1 MTTVADSASGNVPGD
16 ASGGVRFAAGMQVR
30 ARDED
35 WLVVEA
41 VETAKDGTRLD
52 VRGISPLVRDQRA
65 VFFAHESLDQ
75 VTPLRPEDTELV
87 PDDSPECRRSRLFID
102 ALIRKTPL
110 PLSEQ
115 RLATVGT
122 HLVDDLAYQR
132 EPAKAA
138 LRALRPRLLIAD
150 AVGLGKTLE
159 VGLLLSELIRRG
171 RGERILVVTPKH
183 ILEQFQ
189 HELWTRFAIPVVR
202 LDSAGI
208 ERIKNDIPAGRNP
221 FSYYKRAI
229 ISIDTLRSDRW
240 RSHLMQ
246 VTWDA
251 VVIDESHKLINTGTK
266 NNRLAQLLAPKT
278 DALILASATPHNGQ
292 RESFGEL
299 LSLLDPT
306 AIPNTSDYDE
316 TQLQHLYIRRHK
328 MSPDV
333 SAEIGHMWA
342 TRKPPVAIDCAA
354 TPAEQRV
361 FDELYDVW
369 INPKDGRT
377 APVSGK
383 GARLFPYTLLKS
395 FLSSHSALVETVDNR
410 IDSID
415 RSTNPQERQ
424 AERDALV
431 NLGTI
436 AEAIDIED
444 AAKFRHL
451 VKVLKE
457 EIKVGPGSNTRVV
470 IFSERRAT
478 LQILQDTLPSALG
491 FAPSRGKTSGAVRQ
505 LHGGLSDD
513 EQQRTVKDFGLAS
526 SELRVLLTGDIAAEG
541 VNLHRQCHQMIHYD
555 LPWSLITIEQRNGRI
570 DRYGQQHSPEIRALL
585 LLTADEDPDRP
596 SADRAVSERL
606 LRREDEVHRTLG
618 EAASI
623 LGLRDEDAETNAIM
637 ERLLA
642 NEEPFDAAVP
652 SVPLD
657 PFEAFLADHTP
668 DGDSPGY
675 RVPQLFASTRAFV
688 EEALE
693 EVYDN
698 PEQRIG
704 KHWDDDHPQMMVF
717 TPDRELQRRLLV
729 LPKSYLDE
737 RQVLDQLRVTFD
749 KQFGQDRL
757 DRARERSGNRAKG
770 AITKQER
777 TETSGWPDVSYLTDQ
792 HPVVEWLTD
801 KVLVRLTRNTA
812 PIITADVTEPVF
824 LTQGMYSN
832 AKGHPTVLAWTCVTG
847 LESGTPTF
855 DDDLVGVLERAGV
868 KPGMLNRPF
877 TGDRA
882 ALQALV
888 PAAVQA
894 SRDHIGALR
903 NEQETPLVEQLAEYE
918 QRLEAWRKAS
928 LSTFEQLS
936 FSGMRRKHE
945 ETRVQKTAVEVEQ
958 LIEQLAT
965 QGEAMVRVI
974 GVLAPPA
981 AADGNVIQQQRGA

>member
-1 MTTVADSASGNVPGD
+1 MTTTAEGAPGT
-16 ASGGVRFAAGMQVR
+16 AKFAAGMQVR

-35 WLVVEA
+35 WLVVE
-41 VETAKDGTRLD
+41 VTETAKDGTRLD
-52 VRGISPLVRDQRA
+52 VRGTSPLVRDQRA
-65 VFFAHESLDQ
+65 VFFAHPGLDE

-132 EPAKAA
+132 EPARAA
-138 LRALRPRLLIAD
+138 LQGLRPRLLIAD

-189 HELWTRFAIPVVR
+189 HELWTRFAIPLVR
-202 LDSAGI
+202 LDSSGI
-208 ERIKNDIPAGRNP
+208 ERIRQQIPAGRNP

-246 VTWDA
+246 VNWDA

-278 DALILASATPHNGQ
+278 DALILASATPHNGD
-292 RESFGEL
+292 RASFGEL

-306 AIPNTSDYDE
+306 AIPDTSEYDE
-316 TQLQHLYIRRHK
+316 TQLEHLYIRRHK

-333 SAEIGHMWA
+333 SAEIGHKWA
-342 TRKPPVAIDCAA
+342 TRKKPESIECRASA
-354 TPAEQRV
+354 AEQRI

-369 INPKDGRT
+369 IRPADGRR
-377 APVSGK
+377 APVTGN
-383 GARLFPYTLLKS
+383 GARLFPYTLLKA
-395 FLSSHSALVETVDNR
+395 FLSSHEALAETVHNR
-410 IDSID
+410 IARID
-415 RSTNPQERQ
+415 GRSPAEQ
-424 AERDALV
+424 AERAAERAALTT
-431 NLGTI
+431 LG
-436 AEAIDIED
+436 ALADEVEKGQ
-444 AAKFRHL
+444 AAKLRRL
-451 VKVLKE
+451 VDKLKE
-457 EIKVGPGSNTRVV
+457 IEVGPHSDTRVV

-478 LQILQDTLPSALG
+478 LEMLQDHLPAALG
-491 FAPSRGKTSGAVRQ
+491 FAEGAQRAGAVRQ

-513 EQQRTVKDFGLAS
+513 EQQRVVKDFSLAGS
-526 SELRVLLTGDIAAEG
+526 DLRVLLTGDIAAEG

-585 LLTADEDPDRP
+585 LLMQNEDPADP
-596 SADRAVSERL
+596 SADRKVSERL
-606 LRREDEVHRTLG
+606 LEREDEVHRTLG

-623 LGLRDEDAETNAIM
+623 LGLRDEEAEKNAIM
-637 ERLLA
+637 EGLA
-642 NEEPFDAAVP
+642 SGASFDAIVP
-652 SVPLD
+652 DVPLD
-657 PFEAFLADHTP
+657 PFELFMAGHLPTGADE
-668 DGDSPGY
+668 DY

-688 EEALE
+688 EEALS
-693 EVYDN
+693 EVYEN
-698 PEQRIG
+698 PEQKIG
-704 KHWDDDHPQMMVF
+704 KRWDEDHPEMLVF

-737 RQVLDQLRVTFD
+737 RGVLDQLRVTFD
-749 KQFGQDRL
+749 RDFGQERL
-757 DRARERSGNRAKG
+757 DQARERSGTRGKG

-801 KVLVRLTRNTA
+801 KVLVRLARNTA
-812 PIITADVTEPVF
+812 PVIPAQVAEPVF
-824 LTQGMYSN
+824 LMQGMYSN
-832 AKGHPTVLAWTCVTG
+832 AKGHPTVLAWSCVTG
-847 LESGTPTF
+847 LDSGAPWF

-868 KPGMLNRPF
+868 RPKMLNRQF
-877 TGDRA
+877 TGDLA

-888 PAAVQA
+888 PAAVA
-894 SRDHIGALR
+894 TTREHLSELR
-903 NEQETPLVEQLAEYE
+903 RVQEEPLVEQLEEYE
-918 QRLEAWRKAS
+918 KRLAAWRRAS
-928 LSTFEQLS
+928 ESTYEQLTI
-936 FSGMRRKHE
+936 GVRRQHAE
-945 ETRVQKTAVEVEQ
+945 QRVQKTAIEVAQ

-965 QGEAMVRVI
+965 QGESMVRVV
-974 GVLAPPA
+974 GVLVPA
-981 AADGNVIQQQRGA
+981 AGTEQKGA

>member
-1 MTTVADSASGNVPGD
+1 MATVADNAPGNASGDTSAGT
-16 ASGGVRFAAGMQVR
+16 RFAPGMQVR
-30 ARDED
+30 ARNED
-35 WLVVEA
+35 WLVVEVA
-41 VETAKDGTRLD
+41 ETEHDGTRLD
-52 VRGISPLVRDQRA
+52 VRGISALVRDQRA
-65 VFFAHESLDQ
+65 VFFAHDDLDQ
-75 VTPLRPEDTELV
+75 VTPLRPEDTELE
-87 PDDSPECRRSRLFID
+87 PDPSPECRRSRLFID

-316 TQLQHLYIRRHK
+316 TQLDHLYIRRHK

-333 SAEIGHMWA
+333 SAEIGHKWA
-342 TRKPPVAIDCAA
+342 TRKKPITIDCTA
-354 TPAEQRV
+354 TPAEQQV

-369 INPKDGRT
+369 IHPKDGRP
-377 APVSGK
+377 APVTGK

-395 FLSSHSALVETVDNR
+395 FLSSHSALVETVTNRINR
-410 IDSID
+410 IDESKEA
-415 RSTNPQERQ
+415 RERQ

-431 NLGTI
+431 NLGTL
-436 AEAIDIED
+436 AETIDIEES
-444 AAKFRHL
+444 AKFREL
-451 VKVLKE
+451 VRVLKD
-457 EIKVGPGSNTRVV
+457 EIKVGPKSDKRVV

-491 FAPSRGKTSGAVRQ
+491 FAPGKGKTGGAVRQ

-513 EQQRTVKDFGLAS
+513 EQQRTVKDFGLADS
-526 SELRVLLTGDIAAEG
+526 DVRVLLTGDIAAEG

-570 DRYGQQHSPEIRALL
+570 DRYGQQHCPEIRALL
-585 LLTADEDPDRP
+585 LLTDDEAPDRP
-596 SADRAVSERL
+596 SADRAVSQRL
-606 LRREDEVHRTLG
+606 LEREDEVHRAFG

-623 LGLRDEDAETNAIM
+623 LGLRDEDAEEKVIV

-642 NEEPFDAAVP
+642 GDEPFDTVVP
-652 SVPLD
+652 PAPLD

-668 DGDSPGY
+668 ESDSTGY
-675 RVPQLFASTRAFV
+675 QVPQLFASTRAFV
-688 EEALE
+688 EEALD
-693 EVYDN
+693 EVYEN

-704 KHWDDDHPQMMVF
+704 KHWSDDHPKMMVF

-737 RQVLDQLRVTFD
+737 RGVLEQLRVTFD
-749 KQFGQDRL
+749 KEFGQDRL
-757 DRARERSGNRAKG
+757 DRARERSGNRRKG
-770 AITKQER
+770 VLTKQER
-777 TETSGWPDVSYLTDQ
+777 AETSGWPDVSYLTDQ

-801 KVLVRLTRNTA
+801 KVLVKLTRNTA
-812 PIITADVTEPVF
+812 PLITADVSEPVF

-847 LESGTPTF
+847 LGNGTPKF
-855 DDDLVGVLERAGV
+855 DDDLVGVLRRAGV
-868 KPGMLNRPF
+868 EPGMLNRPF
-877 TGDRA
+877 TGDKD

-888 PAAVQA
+888 PAAVRA
-894 SRDHIGALR
+894 TREHLAELR
-903 NEQETPLVEQLAEYE
+903 AEQETPLIEQLVEYE
-918 QRLEAWRKAS
+918 KRLEAWKRESFSA
-928 LSTFEQLS
+928 FEQLS
-936 FSGMRRKHE
+936 FTGIRRQHE
-945 ETRVQKTAVEVEQ
+945 ENRVQKTAVEVEQ

-965 QGEAMVRVI
+965 QGESMVRVI
-974 GVLAPPA
+974 GVLAPA
-981 AADGNVIQQQRGA
+981 AASGGAAVQQQKGA

>member
-1 MTTVADSASGNVPGD
+1 VTTVTDSASGSAPGG
-16 ASGGVRFAAGMQVR
+16 AKFAPGMQVH
-30 ARDED
+30 ARSED
-35 WLVVEA
+35 WLVVEVA
-41 VETAKDGTRLD
+41 ETTHDGTRLD
-52 VRGISPLVRDQRA
+52 VRGTSALVRDQRA
-65 VFFAHESLDQ
+65 VFFVHDDLDH
-75 VTPLRPEDTELV
+75 VTPLRPEDTALE
-87 PDDSPECRRSRLFID
+87 PDGSPECRRSRLFID

-110 PLSEQ
+110 PQSEQ

-138 LRALRPRLLIAD
+138 LRGLRPRLLIAD

-171 RGERILVVTPKH
+171 RGERVLVVTPKH

-189 HELWTRFAIPVVR
+189 HELWTRFAIPLVR

-251 VVIDESHKLINTGTK
+251 VVIDESHKLINAGTK

-299 LSLLDPT
+299 LSMLDPT
-306 AIPNTSDYDE
+306 AIPDTSDYDE
-316 TQLQHLYIRRHK
+316 TQLEHLYIRRHK

-333 SAEIGHMWA
+333 SAEIGHKWA
-342 TRKPPVAIDCAA
+342 TRETPIAIECTAS
-354 TPAEQRV
+354 PAEQQV

-369 INPKDGRT
+369 IHPQDGRT
-377 APVSGK
+377 PPVTGK
-383 GARLFPYTLLKS
+383 GARLFPYTLLKA
-395 FLSSHSALVETVDNR
+395 FLSSHAALAETVENRIAKIDEDKKRGKPEDRSAERAALFTLGVLAQAVEIDEAVKYKRLVE
-410 IDSID
+410 
-415 RSTNPQERQ
+415 E
-424 AERDALV
+424 LK
-431 NLGTI
+431 
-436 AEAIDIED
+436 AIG
-444 AAKFRHL
+444 
-451 VKVLKE
+451 
-457 EIKVGPGSNTRVV
+457 VGPKSDTRVV

-478 LQILQDTLPSALG
+478 LRILQDNLPSALG
-491 FAPSRGKTSGAVRQ
+491 FAPSRESSASAVRQ

-513 EQQRTVKDFGLAS
+513 EQQRTVKDFGLGDS
-526 SELRVLLTGDIAAEG
+526 NLRILLTGDIAAEG

-570 DRYGQQHSPEIRALL
+570 DRYGQTHSPEIRALL
-585 LLTADEDPDRP
+585 LLSADDDPDHV
-596 SADRAVSERL
+596 SADRTVSKRL
-606 LRREDEVHRTLG
+606 LEREDEVHRTLG

-623 LGLRDEDAETNAIM
+623 LGLRDETAEEEAIM
-637 ERLLA
+637 AGLA
-642 NEEPFDAAVP
+642 AGTPFDTVVP
-652 SVPLD
+652 AVPLD
-657 PFEAFLADHTP
+657 PFEEFMADHTP
-668 DGDSPGY
+668 QGESAKY
-675 RVPQLFASTRAFV
+675 QVPQLFASTRAFV
-688 EEALE
+688 EEALD

-704 KHWDDDHPQMMVF
+704 KRWDEDHPKMLVF
-717 TPDRELQRRLLV
+717 APDRELQRRLLV
-729 LPKSYLDE
+729 LPKTYLDE
-737 RQVLDQLRVTFD
+737 QRVLQQLRVTFD
-749 KQFGQDRL
+749 KEFGQERL
-757 DRARERSGNRAKG
+757 DRARERSGNRSKG

-801 KVLVRLTRNTA
+801 KVLVKLARNTA
-812 PIITADVTEPVF
+812 PIITADVSEPVF

-847 LESGTPTF
+847 LESGTPSF
-855 DDDLVGVLERAGV
+855 DDDLVGVLQRAGV
-868 KPGMLNRPF
+868 KPKMLNPPF
-877 TGDRA
+877 TGDKA

-888 PAAVQA
+888 PAAVRA
-894 SRDHIGALR
+894 TREHLAALR
-903 NEQETPLVEQLAEYE
+903 AEQETPLVEQLAEYE
-918 QRLEAWRKAS
+918 ERLAVWRKAS
-928 LSTFEQLS
+928 LSAFEQLS
-936 FSGMRRKHE
+936 FSGVRREHE
-945 ETRVQKTAVEVEQ
+945 HKRVEKTAIEVAE

-965 QGEAMVRVI
+965 QGESMVRVI
-974 GVLAPPA
+974 GVLSPA
-981 AADGNVIQQQRGA
+981 RSQQKGA

>member
-1 MTTVADSASGNVPGD
+1 MTTVADSAPGNATGSETP
-16 ASGGVRFAAGMQVR
+16 FAAGMQVR

-41 VETAKDGTRLD
+41 TRTSNDGTRLD

-65 VFFAHESLDQ
+65 VFFAHPRLDQ
-75 VTPLRPEDTELV
+75 VTPLRPEDTDLV
-87 PDDSPECRRSRLFID
+87 PDESPECRRSRLFID

-110 PLSEQ
+110 PQSEQ
-115 RLATVGT
+115 RLATAGT

-132 EPAKAA
+132 EPAMAA

-189 HELWTRFAIPVVR
+189 HELWTRFAIPLVR

-299 LSLLDPT
+299 LSMLDPT
-306 AIPNTSDYDE
+306 AIPDTSDYDE
-316 TQLQHLYIRRHK
+316 TQLDHLYIRRHK

-333 SAEIGHMWA
+333 SAEIGHKWA
-342 TRKPPVAIDCAA
+342 TRKPPIAIECTAG
-354 TPAEQRV
+354 PAEQRV
-361 FDELYDVW
+361 FEELYDVW
-369 INPKDGRT
+369 INPSDGRQ

-395 FLSSHSALVETVDNR
+395 FLSSHAALAETIGNR
-410 IDSID
+410 IARID
-415 RSTNPQERQ
+415 EKPQGRQ

-431 NLGTI
+431 ALGAV
-436 AEAIDIED
+436 AEEVRTEES
-444 AAKFRHL
+444 AKFQRL
-451 VKVLKE
+451 VAELGALDVR
-457 EIKVGPGSNTRVV
+457 PGSDTRVV
-470 IFSERRAT
+470 IFSERRKT
-478 LQILQDTLPSALG
+478 LQLLQDSLPAALG
-491 FAPSRGKTSGAVRQ
+491 FAPAGEKGGGAVRQ

-513 EQQRTVKDFGLAS
+513 EQQRTVKDFGLADS
-526 SELRVLLTGDIAAEG
+526 DLRVLLTGDIAAEG

-585 LLTADEDPDRP
+585 LLTADEDPERP
-596 SADRAVSERL
+596 SADRAVSQRL
-606 LRREDEVHRTLG
+606 LEREDEVHRTLG

-623 LGLRDEDAETNAIM
+623 LGLRDEALETEAIM
-637 ERLLA
+637 AGLA
-642 NEEPFDAAVP
+642 DGVPFDAVVP
-652 SVPLD
+652 AVPLD
-657 PFEAFLADHTP
+657 PFEAFMADHSP
-668 DGDSPGY
+668 DGDSSGY
-675 RVPQLFASTRAFV
+675 RGPQLFASTRAFV
-688 EEALE
+688 EEALD
-693 EVYDN
+693 EVYEN

-704 KHWDDDHPQMMVF
+704 KRWDEDHPKMMVF

-737 RQVLDQLRVTFD
+737 RRVLEQLRVTFD
-749 KQFGQDRL
+749 KEFGQERL
-757 DRARERSGNRAKG
+757 DRARERSGDRGRG
-770 AITKQER
+770 AITRQER

-812 PIITADVTEPVF
+812 PIITADVDEPVF
-824 LTQGMYSN
+824 LTQGMYTN

-847 LESGTPTF
+847 LADGTPVF
-855 DDDLVGVLERAGV
+855 DDDLVGVLDRAGV
-868 KPGMLNRPF
+868 KPRMLNRPF
-877 TGDRA
+877 TGDVL
-882 ALQALV
+882 ALKALV
-888 PAAVQA
+888 PAAVRA
-894 SRDHIGALR
+894 GREHLAELR
-903 NEQETPLVEQLAEYE
+903 TAQEAPLTDQLARYAE
-918 QRLEAWRKAS
+918 RLEAWRKAS

-936 FSGMRRKHE
+936 FDGVRRQHAE
-945 ETRVQKTAVEVEQ
+945 NRVQKTAIEVEQ
-958 LIEQLAT
+958 LIDQLAT
-965 QGEAMVRVI
+965 QGESMVRVI
-974 GVLAPPA
+974 GVLAPAGPTT
-981 AADGNVIQQQRGA
+981 QQQKDA

>member
-1 MTTVADSASGNVPGD
+1 MTTVADSASGT
-16 ASGGVRFAAGMQVR
+16 AKFATGMQVR

-35 WLVVEA
+35 WLVVEVA
-41 VETAKDGTRLD
+41 ETDNDGTRLD

-65 VFFAHESLDQ
+65 VFFAHASLDQ

-110 PLSEQ
+110 PQSEQ

-306 AIPNTSDYDE
+306 AIPDTSDYDE
-316 TQLQHLYIRRHK
+316 TQLKHLYIRRHK

-342 TRKPPVAIDCAA
+342 TRKPSVAIDCLA

-361 FDELYDVW
+361 FEELYDVW
-369 INPKDGRT
+369 INPQDGRT
-377 APVSGK
+377 APVTGK

-410 IDSID
+410 IGSID
-415 RSTNPQERQ
+415 RTPQPQERQERQ

-431 NLGTI
+431 NLGTL
-436 AEAIDIED
+436 AEAIDIDES
-444 AAKFRHL
+444 AKFWRL

-457 EIKVGPGSNTRVV
+457 EIKVGPGSDARVV

-513 EQQRTVKDFGLAS
+513 EQQRTVKDFGLAGS
-526 SELRVLLTGDIAAEG
+526 NLRVLLTGDIAAEG

-585 LLTADEDPDRP
+585 LLTSDEDPDRP
-596 SADRAVSERL
+596 SADRAVSKRL
-606 LRREDEVHRTLG
+606 LEREDEVHRTLG

-623 LGLRDEDAETNAIM
+623 LGLRDEEAETAAIM
-637 ERLLA
+637 EGLA
-642 NEEPFDAAVP
+642 AGTPFDTVVP
-652 SVPLD
+652 TVPLD
-657 PFEAFLADHTP
+657 PFEAFMADHTP
-668 DGDSPGY
+668 EGDSPGY
-675 RVPQLFASTRAFV
+675 QVPQLFASTRAFV

-704 KHWDDDHPQMMVF
+704 KRWDEDHPQMLVLA
-717 TPDRELQRRLLV
+717 PDRELQRRLLV

-737 RQVLDQLRVTFD
+737 RAVLEQLRVTFD
-749 KQFGQDRL
+749 KEFGQDRL
-757 DRARERSGNRAKG
+757 DRARERNGNRGKG

-801 KVLVRLTRNTA
+801 KVLVKLTRNTA
-812 PIITADVTEPVF
+812 PIITADVSEPVF

-832 AKGHPTVLAWTCVTG
+832 AKGHPTVLAWSCVTG
-847 LESGTPTF
+847 LAGGGAPSF
-855 DDDLVGVLERAGV
+855 DDDLVGVLQRAGV
-868 KPGMLNRPF
+868 KPRMLNRPF
-877 TGDRA
+877 TGDLA

-888 PAAVQA
+888 PAAVHA
-894 SRDHIGALR
+894 SREHLAALR
-903 NEQETPLVEQLAEYE
+903 TEQETPLVEQLVEYGE
-918 QRLEAWRKAS
+918 RLEAWRKAS
-928 LSTFEQLS
+928 QSTFEQLS
-936 FSGMRRKHE
+936 FSAVRRKHE
-945 ETRVQKTAVEVEQ
+945 ETRVQKTAIEVDQ
-958 LIEQLAT
+958 LIKQLAT
-965 QGEAMVRVI
+965 QGDSMVRLI
-974 GVLAPPA
+974 GVLVPA
-981 AADGNVIQQQRGA
+981 AGTGTSQQQKGA

>member
-1 MTTVADSASGNVPGD
+1 MTTVADSASGNVPGS
-16 ASGGVRFAAGMQVR
+16 APGGARFAPGMQVR

-35 WLVVEA
+35 WLVVEVA
-41 VETAKDGTRLD
+41 ETTNDGTRLD

-65 VFFAHESLDQ
+65 VFFAHDGLDH

-87 PDDSPECRRSRLFID
+87 TDDSPECRRSRLFID

-110 PLSEQ
+110 PQSEQ

-251 VVIDESHKLINTGTK
+251 VVIDESHKLINAGTK

-299 LSLLDPT
+299 LSMLDPT
-306 AIPNTSDYDE
+306 AIPDTSDYDE
-316 TQLQHLYIRRHK
+316 TQLEHLYIRRHK

-333 SAEIGHMWA
+333 SAEIGHKWA
-342 TRKPPVAIDCAA
+342 TRKPPIAIDCTA
-354 TPAEQRV
+354 TPAEQEV
-361 FDELYDVW
+361 FEELYDVW
-369 INPKDGRT
+369 ISPKDGRT

-383 GARLFPYTLLKS
+383 GARLFPFTLLKS
-395 FLSSHSALVETVDNR
+395 FLSSHSALAETVGNR
-410 IDSID
+410 IDTID
-415 RSTNPQERQ
+415 RSSRPEDRK
-424 AERDALV
+424 AERNALV
-431 NLGTI
+431 TLGTL
-436 AEAIDIED
+436 AEAIDIDD
-444 AAKFRHL
+444 AAKFQRL
-451 VKVLKE
+451 VQELKG
-457 EIKVGPGSNTRVV
+457 IGVGHGSEARVV

-491 FAPSRGKTSGAVRQ
+491 FAQSRAKTSGAVRQ

-513 EQQRTVKDFGLAS
+513 EQQRTVKDFGLADS
-526 SELRVLLTGDIAAEG
+526 DLRILLTGDIAAEG

-570 DRYGQQHSPEIRALL
+570 DRYGQQDPPEIRALL
-585 LLTADEDPDRP
+585 LLTADEDPANP
-596 SADRAVSERL
+596 SADRSVSKRL
-606 LRREDEVHRTLG
+606 LEREDEVHRTLG

-623 LGLRDEDAETNAIM
+623 LGLRDEEAETTAIM
-637 ERLLA
+637 EGLA
-642 NEEPFDAAVP
+642 AGTPFDEVVP
-652 SVPLD
+652 TVPLD
-657 PFEAFLADHTP
+657 PFEAFMADHNP
-668 DGDSPGY
+668 EGDSTGY
-675 RVPQLFASTRAFV
+675 QVPQLFASTRAFV
-688 EEALE
+688 EEALD

-704 KHWDDDHPQMMVF
+704 KRWDEDHPKMLVF

-729 LPKSYLDE
+729 LPKTYLDE
-737 RQVLDQLRVTFD
+737 RRVLEQLRVTFD
-749 KQFGQDRL
+749 KEFGQDRL
-757 DRARERSGNRAKG
+757 DRARERSGNRGKG

-801 KVLVRLTRNTA
+801 KVLVKLTRNTA
-812 PIITADVTEPVF
+812 PIITADVSEPVF

-832 AKGHPTVLAWTCVTG
+832 AKGHPTVLAWSCVTG
-847 LESGTPTF
+847 LASGTPSF
-855 DDDLVGVLERAGV
+855 NDDLVGVLQRAGV
-868 KPGMLNRPF
+868 KPKMLNRPF
-877 TGDRA
+877 TGDLA

-888 PAAVQA
+888 PAAVRA
-894 SRDHIGALR
+894 TRDHLAALR
-903 NEQETPLVEQLAEYE
+903 TEQENPLIEQLSEYAE
-918 QRLEAWRKAS
+918 RLAAWRKAS

-936 FSGMRRKHE
+936 FDGVRRKHE
-945 ETRVQKTAVEVEQ
+945 ETRVQKTAIEVEQ

-965 QGEAMVRVI
+965 QGESMVRVI
-974 GVLAPPA
+974 GILAPTA
-981 AADGNVIQQQRGA
+981 GTHATQQQKDA

>member
-1 MTTVADSASGNVPGD
+1 
-16 ASGGVRFAAGMQVR
+16 
-30 ARDED
+30 
-35 WLVVEA
+35 
-41 VETAKDGTRLD
+41 
-52 VRGISPLVRDQRA
+52 
-65 VFFAHESLDQ
+65 
-75 VTPLRPEDTELV
+75 
-87 PDDSPECRRSRLFID
+87 
-102 ALIRKTPL
+102 
-110 PLSEQ
+110 
-115 RLATVGT
+115 
-122 HLVDDLAYQR
+122 
-132 EPAKAA
+132 
-138 LRALRPRLLIAD
+138 
-150 AVGLGKTLE
+150 
-159 VGLLLSELIRRG
+159 
-171 RGERILVVTPKH
+171 
-183 ILEQFQ
+183 
-189 HELWTRFAIPVVR
+189 
-202 LDSAGI
+202 
-208 ERIKNDIPAGRNP
+208 
-221 FSYYKRAI
+221 
-229 ISIDTLRSDRW
+229 
-240 RSHLMQ
+240 
-246 VTWDA
+246 
-251 VVIDESHKLINTGTK
+251 
-266 NNRLAQLLAPKT
+266 
-278 DALILASATPHNGQ
+278 
-292 RESFGEL
+292 
-299 LSLLDPT
+299 
-306 AIPNTSDYDE
+306 
-316 TQLQHLYIRRHK
+316 

-342 TRKPPVAIDCAA
+342 TRKPPVALDCTA
-354 TPAEQRV
+354 TRAEQRV

-369 INPKDGRT
+369 IDPKDGRT

-410 IDSID
+410 INTID
-415 RSTNPQERQ
+415 GSSDPQERQ

-436 AEAIDIED
+436 AEAIDIEE
-444 AAKFRHL
+444 AAKFRRL

-457 EIKVGPGSNTRVV
+457 EIKVGPGSDARVV

-491 FAPSRGKTSGAVRQ
+491 FTPSRGKTSGAVRQ

-526 SELRVLLTGDIAAEG
+526 SDLRILLTGDIAAEG

-585 LLTADEDPDRP
+585 LLTDDEDLERP

-623 LGLRDEDAETNAIM
+623 LGLRDEDAETTAIM

-642 NEEPFDAAVP
+642 KEEPFDTVVP
-652 SVPLD
+652 AVPLD
-657 PFEAFLADHTP
+657 PFEAFMADHTP
-668 DGDSPGY
+668 EGDSPGY
-675 RVPQLFASTRAFV
+675 QVPQLFASTRAFV

-704 KHWDDDHPQMMVF
+704 KHWNEDHPKMMVF

-737 RQVLDQLRVTFD
+737 RRVLDQLRVTFD
-749 KQFGQDRL
+749 KEFGQDRL

-801 KVLVRLTRNTA
+801 KVLVKLTRNTA
-812 PIITADVTEPVF
+812 PIITADVSEPVF

-847 LESGTPTF
+847 LASGTPVF
-855 DDDLVGVLERAGV
+855 DDDLVGVLDRAGV
-868 KPGMLNRPF
+868 KPKMLNRPF
-877 TGDRA
+877 TGDSSP
-882 ALQALV
+882 LQKLV
-888 PAAVQA
+888 PAAVRA
-894 SRDHIGALR
+894 SREHIAVLR
-903 NEQETPLVEQLAEYE
+903 NEQESPLVEQLAEYE
-918 QRLEAWRKAS
+918 QRLGAWRKAS

-945 ETRVQKTAVEVEQ
+945 ETRVQKTAVEVEH

-974 GVLAPPA
+974 GVLAPPSA
-981 AADGNVIQQQRGA
+981 VGSNEIQQQRGV

>member
-1 MTTVADSASGNVPGD
+1 MSCTTSG
-16 ASGGVRFAAGMQVR
+16 S
-30 ARDED
+30 
-35 WLVVEA
+35 
-41 VETAKDGTRLD
+41 TR
-52 VRGISPLVRDQRA
+52 
-65 VFFAHESLDQ
+65 
-75 VTPLRPEDTELV
+75 
-87 PDDSPECRRSRLFID
+87 
-102 ALIRKTPL
+102 
-110 PLSEQ
+110 
-115 RLATVGT
+115 
-122 HLVDDLAYQR
+122 
-132 EPAKAA
+132 
-138 LRALRPRLLIAD
+138 
-150 AVGLGKTLE
+150 
-159 VGLLLSELIRRG
+159 
-171 RGERILVVTPKH
+171 
-183 ILEQFQ
+183 
-189 HELWTRFAIPVVR
+189 
-202 LDSAGI
+202 
-208 ERIKNDIPAGRNP
+208 
-221 FSYYKRAI
+221 
-229 ISIDTLRSDRW
+229 
-240 RSHLMQ
+240 
-246 VTWDA
+246 
-251 VVIDESHKLINTGTK
+251 
-266 NNRLAQLLAPKT
+266 
-278 DALILASATPHNGQ
+278 
-292 RESFGEL
+292 
-299 LSLLDPT
+299 
-306 AIPNTSDYDE
+306 
-316 TQLQHLYIRRHK
+316 
-328 MSPDV
+328 
-333 SAEIGHMWA
+333 
-342 TRKPPVAIDCAA
+342 
-354 TPAEQRV
+354 
-361 FDELYDVW
+361 
-369 INPKDGRT
+369 RT
-377 APVSGK
+377 AARPVSGK

-410 IDSID
+410 INTID
-415 RSTNPQERQ
+415 GSSDPQERQ

-436 AEAIDIED
+436 AEAIDIEE
-444 AAKFRHL
+444 AAKFRRL

-457 EIKVGPGSNTRVV
+457 EIKVGPGSDARVV

-513 EQQRTVKDFGLAS
+513 EQQRTVKDFGLAGS
-526 SELRVLLTGDIAAEG
+526 DLRILLTGDIAAEG

-585 LLTADEDPDRP
+585 LLTDDEDPERP

-606 LRREDEVHRTLG
+606 LKREDEVHRTLG

-642 NEEPFDAAVP
+642 KEEPFDTVVP
-652 SVPLD
+652 AVPLD
-657 PFEAFLADHTP
+657 PFEAFMADHTP
-668 DGDSPGY
+668 EGDSPGY
-675 RVPQLFASTRAFV
+675 QVPQLFASTRAFV

-704 KHWDDDHPQMMVF
+704 KHWNEDHPKMMVF

-749 KQFGQDRL
+749 KEFGQDRL

-801 KVLVRLTRNTA
+801 KVLVKLTRNTA
-812 PIITADVTEPVF
+812 PIITANVSEPVF

-847 LESGTPTF
+847 LASGTPVF
-855 DDDLVGVLERAGV
+855 DDDLVGVLDRAGV
-868 KPGMLNRPF
+868 KPKMLNRPF
-877 TGDRA
+877 TGDSS
-882 ALQALV
+882 ALQELV
-888 PAAVQA
+888 PAAVRA
-894 SRDHIGALR
+894 SREHIAVLR
-903 NEQETPLVEQLAEYE
+903 NEQESPLVEQLAEYE
-918 QRLEAWRKAS
+918 QRLGAWRKAS

-945 ETRVQKTAVEVEQ
+945 ETRVQKTAVEVEH

-981 AADGNVIQQQRGA
+981 AVGGNEIQHQRGA

>member
-1 MTTVADSASGNVPGD
+1 MTTVADSASGNTPGN
-16 ASGGVRFAAGMQVR
+16 APRGGRFAAGMQVR

-35 WLVVEA
+35 WLVVETN
-41 VETAKDGTRLD
+41 ETTKDGTRLD

-65 VFFAHESLDQ
+65 VFFAHDTLDQ

-110 PLSEQ
+110 PQSEQ

-159 VGLLLSELIRRG
+159 VGLLLSELTRRG

-251 VVIDESHKLINTGTK
+251 VVIDESHKLINAGTK

-299 LSLLDPT
+299 LSMLDPT
-306 AIPNTSDYDE
+306 AIPDTSDYDE
-316 TQLQHLYIRRHK
+316 TQLEHLYIRRHK

-333 SAEIGHMWA
+333 SAEIGHKWA
-342 TRKPPVAIDCAA
+342 TRKPPIAIDCAA

-361 FDELYDVW
+361 FEELYDVW
-369 INPKDGRT
+369 ISPKDGRKS
-377 APVSGK
+377 PVSGK

-415 RSTNPQERQ
+415 RSTQPEERQ

-431 NLGTI
+431 TLGTL
-436 AEAIDIED
+436 AEAIDIDD
-444 AAKFRHL
+444 AAKFHQL
-451 VKVLKE
+451 VQILRE
-457 EIKVGPGSNTRVV
+457 DIKVGPESDARVV

-513 EQQRTVKDFGLAS
+513 EQQRTVKDFSLANS
-526 SELRVLLTGDIAAEG
+526 DLRILLTGDIAAEG

-570 DRYGQQHSPEIRALL
+570 DRYGQQYSPEIRALL
-585 LLTADEDPDRP
+585 LLTDNEDPDRP
-596 SADRAVSERL
+596 SADRAVSKRL
-606 LRREDEVHRTLG
+606 LEREDEVHRTLG

-623 LGLRDEDAETNAIM
+623 LGLRDEEAETAAIM
-637 ERLLA
+637 EGLA
-642 NEEPFDAAVP
+642 AGTPFDTVVP
-652 SVPLD
+652 AVPLD
-657 PFEAFLADHTP
+657 PFEAFMADHTP
-668 DGDSPGY
+668 ESDSPGY
-675 RVPQLFASTRAFV
+675 QVPQLFTSTRAFV

-704 KHWDDDHPQMMVF
+704 KHWDEDHPKMMVF

-737 RQVLDQLRVTFD
+737 RRVLEQLRVTFD
-749 KQFGQDRL
+749 KEFGQDRL
-757 DRARERSGNRAKG
+757 DRARERSGNRGRG

-801 KVLVRLTRNTA
+801 KVLVKLTRNTA
-812 PIITADVTEPVF
+812 PIITADVSEPVF

-832 AKGHPTVLAWTCVTG
+832 AKGHPTVLAWSCVTD
-847 LESGTPTF
+847 LASGTPVF
-855 DDDLVGVLERAGV
+855 DDDLVGVLQRAGV
-868 KPGMLNRPF
+868 KPKMLNRPF
-877 TGDRA
+877 TGDLA

-894 SRDHIGALR
+894 SREHLAALR
-903 NEQETPLVEQLAEYE
+903 TEQETPLIEQLVDYGV
-918 QRLEAWRKAS
+918 RLEAWRKAS

-936 FSGMRRKHE
+936 FTGIRRKHE
-945 ETRVQKTAVEVEQ
+945 ETRVQKTAIEVEQ

-965 QGEAMVRVI
+965 QGESMVRVI
-974 GVLAPPA
+974 GVLAPA
-981 AADGNVIQQQRGA
+981 ASTGMSQQQKGA

>member
-1 MTTVADSASGNVPGD
+1 MTTAADSSSGS
-16 ASGGVRFAAGMQVR
+16 ATGGKARFAAGMQVR

-41 VETAKDGTRLD
+41 VETVKDGTRLD
-52 VRGISPLVRDQRA
+52 VRGTSPLVRDQRA
-65 VFFAHESLDQ
+65 VFFAHDSLDQ
-75 VTPLRPEDTELV
+75 VTPLRPEDTALV
-87 PDDSPECRRSRLFID
+87 PDGSPECRRSRLFID
-102 ALIRKTPL
+102 AVIRKTPL
-110 PLSEQ
+110 PQSEQ

-189 HELWTRFAIPVVR
+189 HELWTRFAIPLVR

-251 VVIDESHKLINTGTK
+251 VVIDESHKLINAGTK

-299 LSLLDPT
+299 LSMLDPT
-306 AIPNTSDYDE
+306 AIPDTSDYDE
-316 TQLQHLYIRRHK
+316 TQLEHLYIRRHK

-333 SAEIGHMWA
+333 SAEIGHKWA
-342 TRKPPVAIDCAA
+342 TRKPPIAIDCTA
-354 TPAEQRV
+354 TPAEQQV

-369 INPKDGRT
+369 ISPPDGRT
-377 APVSGK
+377 APVTGK
-383 GARLFPYTLLKS
+383 GARLFPYILLKS
-395 FLSSHSALVETVDNR
+395 FLSSHAALAETVDNR
-410 IDSID
+410 IASID
-415 RSTNPQERQ
+415 RDPAGEDRK

-431 NLGTI
+431 TLGTL
-436 AEAIDIED
+436 AEAIDIDE
-444 AAKFRHL
+444 AAKFRRL
-451 VKVLKE
+451 VAELK
-457 EIKVGPGSNTRVV
+457 KLDVGPKSDTRVV

-478 LQILQDTLPSALG
+478 LRILQDTLPSALG
-491 FAPSRGKTSGAVRQ
+491 FAQSREKAGGAVRQ

-513 EQQRTVKDFGLAS
+513 EQQRTVKDFGLGDS
-526 SELRVLLTGDIAAEG
+526 DLRILLTGDIAAEG

-570 DRYGQQHSPEIRALL
+570 DRYGQQYSPEIRALL
-585 LLTADEDPDRP
+585 LLSADEDPDKP
-596 SADRAVSERL
+596 SADRAVSKRL
-606 LRREDEVHRTLG
+606 LEREHEVHRTLG

-623 LGLRDEDAETNAIM
+623 LGLRDEGAETAAIM
-637 ERLLA
+637 EGLA
-642 NEEPFDAAVP
+642 AGTAFDAVVP
-652 SVPLD
+652 AVPLD
-657 PFEAFLADHTP
+657 PFEAFMAGHTP
-668 DGDSPGY
+668 GGDSTGY
-675 RVPQLFASTRAFV
+675 RVPQLFTSTRAFV

-693 EVYDN
+693 EVYEN

-704 KHWDDDHPQMMVF
+704 KRWDEDHPKMLVF

-737 RQVLDQLRVTFD
+737 RRVLEQLRVTFD
-749 KQFGQDRL
+749 KEFGQERL
-757 DRARERSGNRAKG
+757 DRARERSGNRGKG

-801 KVLVRLTRNTA
+801 KVLVRLARNTA
-812 PIITADVTEPVF
+812 PIITADVREPVF

-832 AKGHPTVLAWTCVTG
+832 AKGHPTVLAWSCVTG
-847 LESGTPTF
+847 LANGTPTF
-855 DDDLVGVLERAGV
+855 DDDLVAVLEQAGV
-868 KPGMLNRPF
+868 KPKMLNRPF
-877 TGDRA
+877 TGDRT

-888 PAAVQA
+888 PAAVRA
-894 SRDHIGALR
+894 SREHLAALR
-903 NEQETPLVEQLAEYE
+903 IEQEAPLTGQLAEYAE
-918 QRLEAWRKAS
+918 RLAIWRRAS
-928 LSTFEQLS
+928 LSTVEQLS
-936 FSGMRRKHE
+936 FDGVRRKHE
-945 ETRVQKTAVEVEQ
+945 ETRVQKTAIEVEQ

-965 QGEAMVRVI
+965 QGESMVRVI
-974 GVLAPPA
+974 GVLAPA
-981 AADGNVIQQQRGA
+981 GAMTQQQKDA

>member
-1 MTTVADSASGNVPGD
+1 MTTVTDSASGSATEGK
-16 ASGGVRFAAGMQVR
+16 AKFAAGMQVR

-41 VETAKDGTRLD
+41 VETVKDGTRLD
-52 VRGISPLVRDQRA
+52 VRGTSPLVRDQRA
-65 VFFAHESLDQ
+65 VFFAHDSLDQ

-87 PDDSPECRRSRLFID
+87 PDGSPECRRSRLFID
-102 ALIRKTPL
+102 AVIRKTPL
-110 PLSEQ
+110 PQSEQ
-115 RLATVGT
+115 RLATVGS

-189 HELWTRFAIPVVR
+189 HELWTRFAIPLVR

-251 VVIDESHKLINTGTK
+251 VVIDESHKIINAGTK

-299 LSLLDPT
+299 LSMLDPT
-306 AIPNTSDYDE
+306 AIPDTSDYDE
-316 TQLQHLYIRRHK
+316 TQLEHLYIRRHK

-333 SAEIGHMWA
+333 SAEIGHKWA
-342 TRKPPVAIDCAA
+342 TRKPPIAIDCTA
-354 TPAEQRV
+354 TPAEQQV

-369 INPKDGRT
+369 ISPQDGRT
-377 APVSGK
+377 APVAGK

-395 FLSSHSALVETVDNR
+395 FLSSHAALAETVDNR
-410 IDSID
+410 IATID
-415 RSTNPQERQ
+415 RDPAREERK

-431 NLGTI
+431 TLGTL
-436 AEAIDIED
+436 AEAVDIDE
-444 AAKFRHL
+444 AAKFKRL
-451 VKVLKE
+451 VAELKDLG
-457 EIKVGPGSNTRVV
+457 VGPKSDTRVV

-478 LQILQDTLPSALG
+478 LRMLQDTLPSALG
-491 FAPSRGKTSGAVRQ
+491 FAQSREKTAGAIRQ

-513 EQQRTVKDFGLAS
+513 EQQRTVKDFGLGDS
-526 SELRVLLTGDIAAEG
+526 DLRILLTGDIAAEG

-585 LLTADEDPDRP
+585 LLTADEDPDKP
-596 SADRAVSERL
+596 SADRSVSKRL
-606 LRREDEVHRTLG
+606 LEREDEVHRTLG

-623 LGLRDEDAETNAIM
+623 LGLRDEEAETAAIM
-637 ERLLA
+637 AGLA
-642 NEEPFDAAVP
+642 AGTSFDTVVP
-652 SVPLD
+652 AVPLD
-657 PFEAFLADHTP
+657 PFEAFMADHTP
-668 DGDSPGY
+668 DGDSTGY

-693 EVYDN
+693 EVYEN

-704 KHWDDDHPQMMVF
+704 KRWDEDHPKMLVF

-737 RQVLDQLRVTFD
+737 RRVLEQLRVTFD
-749 KQFGQDRL
+749 KEFGQERL
-757 DRARERSGNRAKG
+757 DRARERSGNRGKG

-801 KVLVRLTRNTA
+801 KVLVRLARNTA
-812 PIITADVTEPVF
+812 PIITADVREPVF

-832 AKGHPTVLAWTCVTG
+832 AKGHPTVLAWSCVTG
-847 LESGTPTF
+847 LASGTPSF
-855 DDDLVGVLERAGV
+855 DDDLVAVLERAGV
-868 KPGMLNRPF
+868 KPKMLNRPF

-888 PAAVQA
+888 PAAVWA
-894 SRDHIGALR
+894 SREHLAALR
-903 NEQETPLVEQLAEYE
+903 TEQETPLVGQLAEYAE
-918 QRLEAWRKAS
+918 RLAAWRRAS
-928 LSTFEQLS
+928 LSTFEQLG
-936 FSGMRRKHE
+936 FDGVRRKHE
-945 ETRVQKTAVEVEQ
+945 ETRVQKTAIEVEQ

-965 QGEAMVRVI
+965 QGESMVRVI
-974 GVLAPPA
+974 GVLAPA
-981 AADGNVIQQQRGA
+981 GAMTQQQKDA

>member
-1 MTTVADSASGNVPGD
+1 MTTVTDSASGSMPGG
-16 ASGGVRFAAGMQVR
+16 AKFAPGMQVR
-30 ARDED
+30 ARCED
-35 WLVVEA
+35 WLVVEVA
-41 VETAKDGTRLD
+41 ETVHDGTRLD
-52 VRGISPLVRDQRA
+52 VQGTSALVRDQRA
-65 VFFAHESLDQ
+65 VFFVHDDLDQ

-110 PLSEQ
+110 PQSEQ

-189 HELWTRFAIPVVR
+189 HELWTRFAIPLVR

-251 VVIDESHKLINTGTK
+251 VVIDESHKLINAGTK

-299 LSLLDPT
+299 LSMLDPT
-306 AIPNTSDYDE
+306 AIPDTSDYDE
-316 TQLQHLYIRRHK
+316 TQLEHLYIRRHK

-333 SAEIGHMWA
+333 SAEIGHKWA
-342 TRKPPVAIDCAA
+342 TRNPPISIECTAS
-354 TPAEQRV
+354 PAEQQV

-369 INPKDGRT
+369 IHPKDGRT
-377 APVSGK
+377 PPVTGK
-383 GARLFPYTLLKS
+383 GARLFPFTLLKA
-395 FLSSHSALVETVDNR
+395 FLSSHAALAETVNNRITKIDDDKQKGKPEDRSAERAALVT
-410 IDSID
+410 
-415 RSTNPQERQ
+415 
-424 AERDALV
+424 
-431 NLGTI
+431 LGI
-436 AEAIDIED
+436 LAEAIDIDE
-444 AAKFRHL
+444 AVKYQRL
-451 VKVLKE
+451 VQELKA
-457 EIKVGPGSNTRVV
+457 IGVGPKSDTRVV

-491 FAPSRGKTSGAVRQ
+491 FGPSRESSAGAVRQ

-513 EQQRTVKDFGLAS
+513 EQQRTVKDFGLGDS
-526 SELRVLLTGDIAAEG
+526 DLRILLTGDIAAEG

-570 DRYGQQHSPEIRALL
+570 DRYGQIHSPEIRALL
-585 LLTADEDPDRP
+585 LLTDDEDPDRP
-596 SADRAVSERL
+596 SADRSVSKRL
-606 LRREDEVHRTLG
+606 LEREDEVHRTLG

-623 LGLRDEDAETNAIM
+623 LGLRDEAAEEEAIM
-637 ERLLA
+637 AGLA
-642 NEEPFDAAVP
+642 AGTPFDTVVP
-652 SVPLD
+652 AVPLD
-657 PFEAFLADHTP
+657 PFEAFMADHTP
-668 DGDSPGY
+668 PGGSSRY
-675 RVPQLFASTRAFV
+675 QVPQLFTSTRAFV
-688 EEALE
+688 EEALD
-693 EVYDN
+693 EVYGN

-704 KHWDDDHPQMMVF
+704 KRWDEDHPKMLVF

-729 LPKSYLDE
+729 LPKTYLDE
-737 RQVLDQLRVTFD
+737 RGVLKQLRVTFD
-749 KQFGQDRL
+749 KEFGQERL
-757 DRARERSGNRAKG
+757 DRARERSGNRSRG

-801 KVLVRLTRNTA
+801 KVLVKLARNTA
-812 PIITADVTEPVF
+812 PIITADVSEPVF

-847 LESGTPTF
+847 LAGGTPRF
-855 DDDLVGVLERAGV
+855 DDNLVGVLQRAGV
-868 KPGMLNRPF
+868 RPKMVNPPF
-877 TGDRA
+877 TGDKA

-888 PAAVQA
+888 PAAVRA
-894 SRDHIGALR
+894 SRGHLAELR
-903 NEQETPLVEQLAEYE
+903 TEQETPLVGQLAEYE
-918 QRLEAWRKAS
+918 ERLEAWRKAS
-928 LSTFEQLS
+928 LSSVEQLS
-936 FSGMRRKHE
+936 FSGMRKEHE
-945 ETRVQKTAVEVEQ
+945 HKRVEKTAIEVSA

-965 QGEAMVRVI
+965 QGESMVRVI
-974 GVLAPPA
+974 GVLCPA
-981 AADGNVIQQQRGA
+981 RSQQKGA